1 MNPGQK
7 MFNDFFVERAMDDR
21 KAEAQELLD
30 ECFAKQDAGAFD
42 KAYFEEIRPKFFAL
56 VKPEAVDELTAAM
69 GQFASRL

>member
-7 MFNDFFVERAMDDR
+7 MFNDFFVERALDDR
-21 KAEAQELLD
+21 KAEAQELLN

-42 KAYFEEIRPKFFAL
+42 RNYFAEIKPKFFAI

-69 GQFASRL
+69 DNFASRL